1 MKITKRQLRNI
12 IKESVSGSAIQ
23 TSIQRALEINGVMS
37 GIDLIDYVM
46 QDIPGHVYHQRV
58 ADYMDEMME
67 DGLLLWDMEEDEW
80 RLA

>member
-1 MKITKRQLRNI
+1 MKITKRQLKRI
-12 IKESVSGSAIQ
+12 IRESVSGSAIE

-46 QDIPGHVYHQRV
+46 EDIPGHVYHQRV
-58 ADYMDEMME
+58 ADYMDEMLE
-67 DGLLLWDMEEDEW
+67 DGLLSLDLEEDEW